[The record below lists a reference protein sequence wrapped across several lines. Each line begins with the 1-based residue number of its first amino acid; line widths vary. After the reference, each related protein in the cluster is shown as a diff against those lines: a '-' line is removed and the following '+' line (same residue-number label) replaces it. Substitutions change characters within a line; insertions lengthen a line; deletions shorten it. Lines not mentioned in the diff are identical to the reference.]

1 MKLSIPEYILS
12 LTPYAPGKPLEELE
26 REYGIENSIKLAS
39 NENPLGPSPMAI
51 KAIEME
57 LQTLNRYPDGD
68 GHALTKK
75 LSEKLNILP
84 ENIVLGNGS
93 DDIIGMLTRVF
104 LKPGDEAIMP
114 KPSFLM
120 YDIMVN
126 SSGATAI
133 HVPLKS
139 LSIDLQSM
147 ADKIT
152 KKTRLI
158 FVCNPNNP
166 TGTIVSKKD
175 FNRFIE
181 NVPENI
187 PVVLDEAYIE
197 FVRDSD
203 CVKGIDYINN
213 GRAIVT
219 LRTFS
224 KAYGLAGLRIG
235 YGIMP
240 TKIAEL
246 LHRVR
251 QPFNANRL
259 AQAGALAALD
269 DELFLNRTVEL
280 VHNGLDYLFESL
292 AGMGFKAFP
301 TQANFILIDVGR
313 DANEIFEKMLRMGVI
328 IRSMKSYG
336 YPEYIRINAGLPE
349 ENARFIS
356 ALKNIMQNSA
366 VSAKNKKKSLLITID
381 GPAGAGKTTI
391 SKMLADRLGYKYV
404 DTGALYRAIAFE
416 ALSAGIDH
424 DDDAGLK
431 HLCEKIDL
439 NLVFVKNVP
448 RLFSSGTDLTDKIR
462 TSKITMFASA
472 ASARHVVRE
481 SLLEIQRNMGKKK
494 KAVFE
499 GRDMGTVVFPDADV
513 KFFLDADSKTRAIR
527 RHKELPAGDFMTV
540 QEVKRNIEER
550 DKNDSSRALAPLKP
564 ADDAVIIDS
573 TALSKNEVLRLMLSH
588 IDLDRAWF

>member
-1 MKLSIPEYILS
+1 MKLSIPDYILS

-26 REYGIENSIKLAS
+26 RKYGIEDSIKLAS
-39 NENPLGPSPMAI
+39 NENPLGPSPMAV

-57 LQTLNRYPDGD
+57 LQALNRYPDG
-68 GHALTKK
+68 GGYALTKK

-126 SSGATAI
+126 SSAATAI

-139 LSIDLQSM
+139 FSVDLQGM
-147 ADKIT
+147 ADKVT
-152 KKTRLI
+152 DKTRLI

-197 FVRDSD
+197 FVRDPD
-203 CVKGIDYINN
+203 CVNGIDYINN
-213 GRAIVT
+213 GRTIVA

-240 TKIAEL
+240 KNIAEL

-269 DELFLNRTVEL
+269 DESFLSKTVEL

-292 AGMGFKAFP
+292 AEMGIKAFP
-301 TQANFILIDVGR
+301 TQANFLLIDLGR
-313 DANEIFEKMLRMGVI
+313 DANEVFGKMLRMGVI
-328 IRSMKSYG
+328 VRSMKLYG

-349 ENARFIS
+349 ENTRFIL
-356 ALKNIMQNSA
+356 ALKDIMQSSS
-366 VSAKNKKKSLLITID
+366 VCKKNKKKSLLITID

-391 SKMLADRLGYKYV
+391 SKMLADRLGYKYI

-416 ALSAGIDH
+416 AISAGIEH

-431 HLCEKIDL
+431 HLCDKIDL
-439 NLVFVKNVP
+439 KFVFVENVT
-448 RLFSSGTDLTDKIR
+448 RLFSSNIDLTDKIR
-462 TSKITMFASA
+462 TPEITMFASA
-472 ASARHVVRE
+472 VSARHVVRE
-481 SLLEIQRNMGKKK
+481 SLSGIQKDLGKKK

-499 GRDMGTVVFPDADV
+499 GRDMGTVIFPDADV
-513 KFFLDADSKTRAIR
+513 KFFLDADSRTRAIR
-527 RHKELPAGDFMTV
+527 RHKELSASNSLTV
-540 QEVKRNIEER
+540 EEVERDIEER
-550 DKNDSSRALAPLKP
+550 DKNDRSRALAPLKP
-564 ADDAVIIDS
+564 ANDAIIIDS
-573 TALSKNEVLRLMLSH
+573 TALSINEVLKFMMLQ
-588 IDLDRAWF
+588 IDPDLLS